1 LNSKHAI
8 YHYLLYYLVPNTPD
22 FFVNNLPA
30 KLYSL
35 ANFYNLIMNVIY
47 LAVVLRL
54 HRLSPLFFF
63 QKPIGFPL
71 VFRQIFTYAEF
82 NQF

>member
-1 LNSKHAI
+1 MLSTI
-8 YHYLLYYLVPNTPD
+8 FPNTPD

-47 LAVVLRL
+47 LAVVFTT
-54 HRLSPLFFF
+54 SSIKSFIFFS
-63 QKPIGFPL
+63 KEPK
-71 VFRQIFTYAEF
+71 VFL
-82 NQF
+82 